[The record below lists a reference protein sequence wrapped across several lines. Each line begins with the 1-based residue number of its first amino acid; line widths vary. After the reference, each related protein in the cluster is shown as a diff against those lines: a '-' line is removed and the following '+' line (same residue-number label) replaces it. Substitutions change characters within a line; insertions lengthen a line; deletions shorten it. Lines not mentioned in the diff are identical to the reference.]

1 MGSTIGA
8 KGRFN
13 PDMIKR
19 GCVIFFVAVAL
30 ALILPSPGE
39 ARCAEGSVQRNGRI
53 GPLPA
58 AFTRYAVAVSKEKE
72 RRVAIDWFGHSF
84 FRIISPKGTRIL
96 TDPFSGALGLP
107 IPRVQPDVIT
117 VSREHEHHNSA
128 FIAEGNPIV
137 LRGLSEGGAEWA
149 EVRRT
154 VGDVLIYNI
163 PVSQRTYDWG
173 TKGSAFVFEMG
184 GLCMAHLGDVGEG
197 LTPSQLHR
205 LGKIHLAMIPIG
217 GTFTVGPEE
226 AAALADS
233 VKPNIVIPMH
243 YWDDGVRLKRFQQTL
258 RSSVRRVGRGP
269 FILSRRNL
277 PPPIQMV
284 IMEHE

>member
-13 PDMIKR
+13 PDMMKR
-19 GCVIFFVAVAL
+19 GCFILSVAVAF
-30 ALILPSPGE
+30 ALILPSQGE
-39 ARCAEGSVQRNGRI
+39 TRCAEGSVQRDGTI

-58 AFTRYAVAVSKEKE
+58 AFTRYAVAVSKGKE

-84 FRIISPKGTRIL
+84 FRITSPKGTRIL
-96 TDPFSGALGLP
+96 TDPFSDALGLP
-107 IPRVQPDVIT
+107 IPRVQPDIIT

-128 FIAEGNPIV
+128 YIAGGNPIV
-137 LRGLSEGGAEWA
+137 LRGLTEGGAEWA
-149 EVRRT
+149 EVHRT
-154 VGDVLIYNI
+154 VGDVLIYNV
-163 PVSQRTYDWG
+163 PVSQRTYDLG

-184 GLCMAHLGDVGEG
+184 GLCIAHLGDVAEA
-197 LTPSQLHR
+197 LTPSQLRR

-226 AAALADS
+226 AAGLVDS
-233 VKPNIVIPMH
+233 IKPHIVLPMH
-243 YWDDGVRLKRFQQTL
+243 YWDDGGRLKRFEQTL
-258 RSSVRRVGRGP
+258 QSPVRRVGRGP

-277 PPPIQMV
+277 PPPTQIV

>member
-1 MGSTIGA
+1 MCGFGAFPGLGHSSFFFRPWNGQCAACGAWLEDDCRGVGSTIGA

-137 LRGLSEGGAEWA
+137 LRDC
-149 EVRRT
+149 RRA
-154 VGDVLIYNI
+154 VPNG
-163 PVSQRTYDWG
+163 PRCAGQS
-173 TKGSAFVFEMG
+173 
-184 GLCMAHLGDVGEG
+184 
-197 LTPSQLHR
+197 
-205 LGKIHLAMIPIG
+205 
-217 GTFTVGPEE
+217 GTF
-226 AAALADS
+226 
-233 VKPNIVIPMH
+233 
-243 YWDDGVRLKRFQQTL
+243 
-258 RSSVRRVGRGP
+258 
-269 FILSRRNL
+269 
-277 PPPIQMV
+277 
-284 IMEHE
+284 